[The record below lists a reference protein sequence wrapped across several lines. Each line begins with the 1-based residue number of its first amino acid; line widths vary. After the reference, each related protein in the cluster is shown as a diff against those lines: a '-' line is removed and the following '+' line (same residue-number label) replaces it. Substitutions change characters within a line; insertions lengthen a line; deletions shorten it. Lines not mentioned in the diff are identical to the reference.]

1 VTDLDAMLA
10 ALSREP
16 DVGGA
21 QLRAWDAA
29 DRYLLEH
36 AAAEFSEALAG
47 EVAVIDDTHGALAL
61 GAELLGA
68 EAVRVHQ
75 DSIVGQRA
83 LAGNAHRTGLAEPAQ
98 HPLSSVVTPAT
109 ALVLLRMPRSLDRLD
124 AVARA
129 VAAVAGPQL
138 VLLAGNRVKHM
149 TPTQNE
155 VLAASF
161 ARVDVTHARAKSR
174 IILGREPRA
183 GVTLATPAVT
193 RAEYRPGGGSN
204 SSRREDASPSDAAVP
219 PADGASP
226 AIVAARAMAPD
237 GLTVVAVPGVFAGAN
252 LDIGTRE
259 LLATFPDLPPFER
272 AIDLACGTGILAVAL
287 ARARPQ
293 AHVLATDVS
302 AIAVESARLTAAANG
317 VKVETHHD
325 DGLSAEPAASAD
337 LVVLNPPFHA
347 GAAVTTEIAH
357 RLFAD
362 AARVL
367 RPGGELRVVWNSHLG
382 YRPVLERLVGP
393 TRQLARGRKFTVT
406 ASRRR

>member
-1 VTDLDAMLA
+1 MLA

-21 QLRAWDAA
+21 HLRAWDAA
-29 DRYLLEH
+29 DRYLLES
-36 AAAEFSEALAG
+36 AAAEFPEALAG

-61 GAELLGA
+61 GAALLGA

-83 LAGNAHRTGLAEPAQ
+83 LAGNAHRTGLAEPAP
-98 HPLSSVVTPAT
+98 HPLASVVTGAT
-109 ALVLLRMPRSLDRLD
+109 SLVLLRMPRSLDRLD

-129 VAAVAGPQL
+129 VAAVAGPGL

-174 IILGREPRA
+174 IILGRDPRA
-183 GVTLATPAVT
+183 ALTPALPIT
-193 RAEYRPGGGSN
+193 ARLEPRPGGGGN
-204 SSRREDASPSDAAVP
+204 DSRRAVGSPAAVGRTADAA
-219 PADGASP
+219 
-226 AIVAARAMAPD
+226 
-237 GLTVVAVPGVFAGAN
+237 LTVVALPGVFASAS
-252 LDIGTRE
+252 LDIGTRA
-259 LLATFPDLPPFER
+259 LLATFDTLPRYER
-272 AIDLACGTGILAVAL
+272 AIDLACGTGIVAVEL
-287 ARARPQ
+287 ARRQPAAR
-293 AHVLATDVS
+293 VLATDVS
-302 AIAVESARLTAAANG
+302 AIAVESARLTARANG
-317 VKVETHHD
+317 VEVETRHD
-325 DGLSAEPAASAD
+325 DGLSAEPDASAD

-382 YRPVLERLVGP
+382 YRPALERLVGP
-393 TRQLARGRKFTVT
+393 TRQLSRTPKFTVT
-406 ASRRR
+406 ASRRREV

>member
-1 VTDLDAMLA
+1 VTDLDALLD

-21 QLRAWDAA
+21 ELRAWDAA

-36 AAAEFSEALAG
+36 AASAFPEALAG

-68 EAVRVHQ
+68 GAVRVHQ
-75 DSIVGQRA
+75 DSILGQRA
-83 LAGNAHRTGLAEPAQ
+83 LAGNARRTGLAEPAQ
-98 HPLSSVVTPAT
+98 HPLASVVTSAT
-109 ALVLLRMPRSLDRLD
+109 SLVLLRMPRSLDRLD

-129 VAAVAGPQL
+129 VAAVAGPHV

-174 IILGREPRA
+174 IIVGREPRA
-183 GVTLATPAVT
+183 GVTPALPIMA
-193 RAEYRPGGGSN
+193 RLEPRPGGGGYD
-204 SSRREDASPSDAAVP
+204 SRRAVTSPAGMAGDAVGAAV
-219 PADGASP
+219 
-226 AIVAARAMAPD
+226 
-237 GLTVVAVPGVFAGAN
+237 TVVAVPGVFAGAN

-259 LLATFPDLPPFER
+259 LLATFDELPPFER
-272 AIDLACGTGILAVAL
+272 AIDLACGTGIVAVAL
-287 ARARPQ
+287 ARSNPRSR
-293 AHVLATDVS
+293 VLATDVS
-302 AIAVESARLTAAANG
+302 AIAVESARLTAEANG
-317 VKVETHHD
+317 VAVETRYD

-367 RPGGELRVVWNSHLG
+367 RPGGELRVVWNSHLA
-382 YRPVLERLVGP
+382 YRPVLERIVGP
-393 TRQLARGRKFTVT
+393 TRQLARSPKFTVT
-406 ASRRR
+406 ASRRRAAEEER

>member
-1 VTDLDAMLA
+1 MLA

-21 QLRAWDAA
+21 GFRAWDAA

-36 AAAEFSEALAG
+36 AAAEFPEALAG

-68 EAVRVHQ
+68 GAVRVHQ

-83 LAGNAHRTGLAEPAQ
+83 LVGNALRTGLAEPAQ
-98 HPLSSVVTPAT
+98 HPLSSVVTRAT

-129 VAAVAGPQL
+129 VAAVAGPHL

-174 IILGREPRA
+174 IIVGRDPRT
-183 GVTLATPAVT
+183 GVAPPAPNMA
-193 RAEYRPGGGSN
+193 RLDPRPGGGDN
-204 SSRREDASPSDAAVP
+204 DSRRRVV
-219 PADGASP
+219 SP
-226 AIVAARAMAPD
+226 AAGAA
-237 GLTVVAVPGVFAGAN
+237 LTVVAVPGVFASAN

-259 LLATFPDLPPFER
+259 LLATFDELPPFER

-287 ARARPQ
+287 ARAKPQ

-302 AIAVESARLTAAANG
+302 AIAVESARLTAEANG
-317 VKVETHHD
+317 VKVETRHD

-347 GAAVTTEIAH
+347 GAAVTTEIAR

>member
-1 VTDLDAMLA
+1 VADLDAMLA

-21 QLRAWDAA
+21 ELRAWDAA

-36 AAAEFSEALAG
+36 AAVEFPEALAG

-68 EAVRVHQ
+68 GAVRVHQ

-83 LAGNAHRTGLAEPAQ
+83 LVGNALRTGLAEPAQ

-155 VLAASF
+155 VLAAGF

-174 IILGREPRA
+174 IIVGREPRV
-183 GVTLATPAVT
+183 GVAPAAPIMA
-193 RAEYRPGGGSN
+193 RLEPQPGGGGDD
-204 SSRREDASPSDAAVP
+204 SRREVVFSAASAA
-219 PADGASP
+219 
-226 AIVAARAMAPD
+226 
-237 GLTVVAVPGVFAGAN
+237 LTVVAVPGVFAGAN

-259 LLATFPDLPPFER
+259 LLATFPELPPFER

-287 ARARPQ
+287 AHARPRAR
-293 AHVLATDVS
+293 VLATDVS
-302 AIAVESARLTAAANG
+302 AIAVESARLTAEANG
-317 VKVETHHD
+317 VTVETRHD
-325 DGLSAEPAASAD
+325 DGLSAEPAASVD

>member
-16 DVGGA
+16 DVGDA
-21 QLRAWDAA
+21 ELRAWDAA

-36 AAAEFSEALAG
+36 AAAEFPEALAG

-61 GAELLGA
+61 GAQLLGA

-83 LAGNAHRTGLAEPAQ
+83 LVGNAHRTGLAEPAQ

-109 ALVLLRMPRSLDRLD
+109 SLVLLRMPRSLDRLD

-183 GVTLATPAVT
+183 GVTLATPALM

-204 SSRREDASPSDAAVP
+204 SSRRVDASPSDAAVP
-219 PADGASP
+219 PANGASP
-226 AIVAARAMAPD
+226 AIVAARATAPD

-259 LLATFPDLPPFER
+259 LLATFDALPPFER

-287 ARARPQ
+287 ARARPR
-293 AHVLATDVS
+293 ARVLATDVS
-302 AIAVESARLTAAANG
+302 AIAVESARLTAEANG
-317 VKVETHHD
+317 VIVESRHD